1 MNKTLK
7 HFVLHLRRPRQ
18 AFSLIELL
26 VALGIIAALAA
37 IAIPSIKAMQKSFDS
52 TGAESMIGAA
62 LSTARTIAI
71 KEQKYAGVRFQK
83 AYVAD
88 SNKISDAD
96 QYMIFIIKDYDM
108 QSNMETLFRAIPG
121 YKPMKLPT
129 NTGITDMQV
138 DDFDISDDDHINDPI
153 EVADATTFS
162 IVFSPSGKIVT
173 HKLRVRNKAA
183 ENNPTTPNQSDYDD
197 VFNSPDNI
205 TKNNTGLFVQDDYD
219 QLGYDEEQSRKKFKI
234 YDSDKLKKMNKEE
247 RYTEYLEKIKFICL
261 NPYTGEIVKKN

>member
-1 MNKTLK
+1 
-7 HFVLHLRRPRQ
+7 
-18 AFSLIELL
+18 
-26 VALGIIAALAA
+26 
-37 IAIPSIKAMQKSFDS
+37 
-52 TGAESMIGAA
+52 
-62 LSTARTIAI
+62 
-71 KEQKYAGVRFQK
+71 
-83 AYVAD
+83 
-88 SNKISDAD
+88 
-96 QYMIFIIKDYDM
+96 
-108 QSNMETLFRAIPG
+108 
-121 YKPMKLPT
+121 
-129 NTGITDMQV
+129 MQV